1 MKKNLIKFFITVSI
15 LLTTFYTNTLAQ
27 NAIGGE
33 KLQKLLTENHIIIYN
48 FLCPLRNNV
57 ELNFDAS
64 RKTYV
69 RDGFFQ
75 CRDGDIPDKNFIHPS
90 SGTWKLV
97 DSEKDVI
104 QLDDIQNKYTNQVT
118 RIQLLFGDDGNIY
131 NLNNKL
137 YSYRLENKK
146 ERIENNARRIEA
158 EELKLKKIEEEKRQ
172 LAIKREQEKIRAEQ
186 LKIKQDEEKRR
197 IEEEREIIR
206 KKEAEEEAKLKR
218 EKFWKDALFFIIVS
232 ASIVGSY
239 YYINRFYKEKIVI
252 YKNQIVTKL
261 KNIWNYK
268 SEGHNWPIG
277 KYLSVFLIVF
287 LLSLLVPNK
296 YERGWGKLIPGENEV
311 ILRSMNPPSW
321 WVVCRYATKD
331 RRYFEKWQVDRCAN
345 YYNSETEEL
354 ANED

>member
-1 MKKNLIKFFITVSI
+1 MKKNLIKVFITVSI

-64 RKTYV
+64 RKTYA

-90 SGTWKLV
+90 SGTWELV

-197 IEEEREIIR
+197 LEEEREIIR

-218 EKFWKDALFFIIVS
+218 KKFWKDALFFIIVS
-232 ASIVGSY
+232 AFIVGSY
-239 YYINRFYKEKIVI
+239 YYINKFHKKKIVI
-252 YKNQIVTKL
+252 YKNQIITKL
-261 KNIWNYK
+261 KNIWSNK
-268 SEGHNWPIG
+268 WG
-277 KYLSVFLIVF
+277 KVLIIFVVF
-287 LLSLLVPNK
+287 LLIQPFFPKSKIDESSNVGYLNEGIVRPVPNTQNM
-296 YERGWGKLIPGENEV
+296 YIGCV
-311 ILRSMNPPSW
+311 
-321 WVVCRYATKD
+321 YDTKD
-331 RRYFEKWQVDRCAN
+331 GKRFYKTVLNNRSLHPCPQMCDLKTGECSSF
-345 YYNSETEEL
+345 
-354 ANED
+354 